1 MPSTARRS
9 NSKQYLAKL
18 KLNCTACTHRLLP
31 RGWMDSGCGYAIF
44 VLDSN
49 TQVLKE
55 HSSGKIHTTHGL
67 VLGFGRCSQA
77 AGIWIGMS
85 TVLPSLRNFN
95 ESGAIKC
102 CASVTLSGVEGCRS
116 MRTPMPSVF
125 HREHESLPS
134 ITYKRA
140 VIDLVEREVVA
151 ASTINILVPMLSVEN
166 THESVN

>member
-31 RGWMDSGCGYAIF
+31 RGWVDSGCGYAIF

-85 TVLPSLRNFN
+85 TVLPSLRVGYFLLFFT
-95 ESGAIKC
+95 SSF
-102 CASVTLSGVEGCRS
+102 SVIVISLDSFFRIS
-116 MRTPMPSVF
+116 MR
-125 HREHESLPS
+125 
-134 ITYKRA
+134 
-140 VIDLVEREVVA
+140 VERLSA
-151 ASTINILVPMLSVEN
+151 VPV
-166 THESVN
+166 